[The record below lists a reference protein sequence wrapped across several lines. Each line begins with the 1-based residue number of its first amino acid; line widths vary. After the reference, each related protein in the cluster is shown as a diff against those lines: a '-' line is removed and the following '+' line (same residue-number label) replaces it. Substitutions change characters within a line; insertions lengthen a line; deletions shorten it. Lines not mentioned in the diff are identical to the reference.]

1 MRIREGKGMITLSTR
16 WADVL
21 NANEIVSVEHRQ
33 SIQCDADEYQIIFGD
48 GRRINVLGNNLTDEQ
63 VKQIAKLRDKQRV
76 IPDPVFVKKKKPKR
90 LRCEY
95 CGRIALTD
103 RPTCEG
109 CGAVLPWEIDY
120 EA

>member
-1 MRIREGKGMITLSTR
+1 MIGY
-16 WADVL
+16 AAEYAKKH
-21 NANEIVSVEHRQ
+21 ANIIKQYPNDPIVEVHEVDNPFEPNIHVCVIHESGTKRVYAVDRFAFKQ
-33 SIQCDADEYQIIFGD
+33 S
-48 GRRINVLGNNLTDEQ
+48 
-63 VKQIAKLRDKQRV
+63 
-76 IPDPVFVKKKKPKR
+76 KPKR

-95 CGRIALTD
+95 CGRIAMTD

>member
-1 MRIREGKGMITLSTR
+1 MITLATK
-16 WADVL
+16 WKDII
-21 NANEIVSVEHRQ
+21 NPNEIVSIKRDR
-33 SIQCDADEYQIIFGD
+33 SIQYGGYEYIITFAD
-48 GRRINVLGNNLTDEQ
+48 GRRINFLGDDLTREQ
-63 VKQIAKLRDKQRV
+63 IEQIAKAKDKQRFM
-76 IPDPVFVKKKKPKR
+76 PDPIFVVKKKPKR

-95 CGRIALTD
+95 CGRIATTE

>member
-1 MRIREGKGMITLSTR
+1 MIGY
-16 WADVL
+16 AAEYAKKY
-21 NANEIVSVEHRQ
+21 ANIIKQYPNDPIVEVHEIDDPFEPNIHIGVIHAS
-33 SIQCDADEYQIIFGD
+33 G
-48 GRRINVLGNNLTDEQ
+48 
-63 VKQIAKLRDKQRV
+63 VKRV
-76 IPDPVFVKKKKPKR
+76 YAVDRFAFKPSKPKR